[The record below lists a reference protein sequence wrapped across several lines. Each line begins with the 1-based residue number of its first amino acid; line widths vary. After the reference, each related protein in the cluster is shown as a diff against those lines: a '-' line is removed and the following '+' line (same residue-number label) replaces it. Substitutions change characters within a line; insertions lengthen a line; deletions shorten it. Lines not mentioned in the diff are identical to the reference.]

1 MGVRLLWWFPYPI
14 SQMENDRDKVKA
26 FEKII
31 SNSEEDR
38 RDFELQ
44 LRGKDDIIKRLDQEL
59 QNISIE
65 NSQRSIEYN
74 QLAQEMKLQQEMPG
88 PVFEDGESLSGV
100 AELQFMGKLEQLQ
113 VMPPLHRMAIFV
125 PPVCDLPCA
134 TFGECGRIA
143 SARAPDHIPKQQSPA
158 VYCCHR
164 GPVCFVQTH
173 FHRTPR
179 LLTPTLE
186 QTPSAKTSR

>member
-125 PPVCDLPCA
+125 PPVCDHKICQVVVGGSKEAEWLPRSFKGG
-134 TFGECGRIA
+134 TQE
-143 SARAPDHIPKQQSPA
+143 
-158 VYCCHR
+158 
-164 GPVCFVQTH
+164 VQTSPW
-173 FHRTPR
+173 TPWS
-179 LLTPTLE
+179 P
-186 QTPSAKTSR
+186 